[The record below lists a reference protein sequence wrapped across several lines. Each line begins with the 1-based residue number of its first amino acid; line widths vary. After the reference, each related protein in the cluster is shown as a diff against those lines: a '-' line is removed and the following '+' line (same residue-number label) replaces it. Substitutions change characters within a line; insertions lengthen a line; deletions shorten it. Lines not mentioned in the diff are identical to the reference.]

1 MDTMTHLQ
9 KQGFDFFLEEV
20 GRHDFSLGPTTS
32 KHKLSYSEVRMKQ
45 RLSQTSAGLCSCRRT
60 LPCNHSDKTNS
71 FPFCFSETGLK
82 TIVSPVRKSC
92 LTLYNVPKRLEEM
105 SYGAKA

>member
-1 MDTMTHLQ
+1 MTHLQ
-9 KQGFDFFLEEV
+9 NQGFDFFLEEV

-45 RLSQTSAGLCSCRRT
+45 RLSQTLAGLCSCRRT
-60 LPCNHSDKTNS
+60 LSCNHSDKTKCV
-71 FPFCFSETGLK
+71 PFCFSETGLK

-92 LTLYNVPKRLEEM
+92 LTLYNVTKRLEEM